1 MALHLLL
8 FRYSNRD
15 MGIIKELRSVGEPA
29 YTITEELIQWVED
42 FYADKKVN
50 PITCFI
56 EHQGVD
62 KFTGVN
68 ESNGTVGI
76 VE

>member
-1 MALHLLL
+1 
-8 FRYSNRD
+8 
-15 MGIIKELRSVGEPA
+15 MGIIEELRNVGKPA
-29 YTITEELIQWVED
+29 YTITEKLIQWIED
-42 FYADKKVN
+42 FNTDKKVS

-56 EHQGVD
+56 EHRGVD
-62 KFTGVN
+62 NFTDVN

>member
-1 MALHLLL
+1 ML
-8 FRYSNRD
+8 FRYSNSNRD
-15 MGIIKELRSVGEPA
+15 TRIIVELRNVGKPA
-29 YTITEELIQWVED
+29 YTITEELIQWIED
-42 FYADKKVN
+42 FYADKKVS

-62 KFTGVN
+62 NFTGVN
-68 ESNGTVGI
+68 ASNGTVGI

>member
-1 MALHLLL
+1 
-8 FRYSNRD
+8 
-15 MGIIKELRSVGEPA
+15 MGIIEEKKNVGNRA
-29 YTITEELIQWVED
+29 YTITEELIQWIED
-42 FYADKKVN
+42 FNADKKVS

-62 KFTGVN
+62 NFTGAN